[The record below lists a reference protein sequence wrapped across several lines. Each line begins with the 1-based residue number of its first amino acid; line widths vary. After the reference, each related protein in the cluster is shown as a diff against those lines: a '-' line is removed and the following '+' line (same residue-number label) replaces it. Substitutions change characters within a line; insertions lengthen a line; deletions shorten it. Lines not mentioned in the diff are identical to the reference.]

1 MNRPDAID
9 ACEHGA
15 DIGAYLLSA
24 LSPEEHEGFVAHLS
38 TCRACREEVAQLQI
52 VVDTLPMAA
61 PQLVPPP
68 ALKDRIMR
76 VVDSEAELL
85 RASGPEADRVPAP
98 RERRARRWA
107 AGLSLR
113 PASAGILAGVLVAVG
128 VGTGVLLSTGSDDG
142 PTTRT
147 VVAQVSA
154 PRATAMVSVQGG
166 RATLHLANLPSAP
179 AGRVYQVWFTRKGS
193 IAPIPTHTL
202 FNVRKD
208 DGQAVVP
215 IEEDVTGVEQVL
227 VTDEPDG
234 GSRTPTGTKLIAA
247 TLS

>member
-1 MNRPDAID
+1 MNRPHDAVD
-9 ACEHGA
+9 ECEHGA

-24 LSPEEHEGFVAHLS
+24 LPPEDHERFAAHLS

-85 RASGPEADRVPAP
+85 RASGPEADRAPAP
-98 RERRARRWA
+98 RERRARRWGRLA
-107 AGLSLR
+107 LR

-128 VGTGVLLSTGSDDG
+128 VATGVLLSSGSDDG
-142 PTTRT
+142 PATRT
-147 VVAQVSA
+147 VVAQVAA
-154 PRATAMVSVQGG
+154 PRAKAMVSVRGG
-166 RATLHLANLPSAP
+166 RATLHLTNLPSAP

-193 IAPIPTHTL
+193 IVPIATHTL

-208 DGQAVVP
+208 DGRAVVP